1 MILTPRGPGGPWVWE
16 RFIYPLCGTY
26 HGMQGTKVS
35 TTQDCEKLAPKGDG
49 PALNRPAPASQGGQ
63 AGQDIKEVLDNEQ

>member
-1 MILTPRGPGGPWVWE
+1 
-16 RFIYPLCGTY
+16 
-26 HGMQGTKVS
+26 MQGTKVS